1 MSSCPVLSSTG
12 NTSVSAG
19 EDGKVFLYLGKEHEG
34 VCRQHDSG
42 YIKAQFLLNST
53 TTFSN
58 ILKIFPCFVCAC
70 MHVCIFCLILV
81 QFVHLI
87 FCQRKLVHIKFS
99 VYSFFLPLVDPVS
112 FNSL

>member
-19 EDGKVFLYLGKEHEG
+19 EDGKVFLCLGKEHEG

-58 ILKIFPCFVCAC
+58 ILKIFPCFVCVC